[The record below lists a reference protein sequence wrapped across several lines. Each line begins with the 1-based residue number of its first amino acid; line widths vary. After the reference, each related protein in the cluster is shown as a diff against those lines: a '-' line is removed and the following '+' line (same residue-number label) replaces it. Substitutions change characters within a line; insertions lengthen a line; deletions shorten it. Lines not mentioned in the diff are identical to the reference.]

1 MNPTDTPLTSSTAR
15 PRRRRRALLIVWAV
29 LALALLLSLLGVA
42 VGAWHAAAAGEF
54 GPVNVVINGET
65 VGGLEHLRLD
75 ALGAGTKF
83 ALLLSVVAL
92 LVVVTVVL
100 PLTLMAVLAIVIV
113 VGAVSLVLSVG
124 LPLVAGALALAVV
137 AAPAL
142 LVVWL
147 LWRAGRALWRGSATP
162 SAPVTATGETRYP
175 PA

>member
-1 MNPTDTPLTSSTAR
+1 MNPTDSPVTPSAPR
-15 PRRRRRALLIVWAV
+15 PRRWRRALLIVWAV

-54 GPVNVVINGET
+54 GPVNVVINGHS
-65 VGGLEHLRLD
+65 VGGLEHLSLD
-75 ALGAGTKF
+75 AMGAGPKF

-113 VGAVSLVLSVG
+113 VGALALVLSVG

-147 LWRAGRALWRGSATP
+147 LWRAGRALWRGTASA
-162 SAPVTATGETRYP
+162 SAPSTGQTRYP
-175 PA
+175 PV

>member
-1 MNPTDTPLTSSTAR
+1 MNPSDTPVTPSVPR
-15 PRRRRRALLIVWAV
+15 PRRWRRALLIVWAV
-29 LALALLLSLLGVA
+29 LALALLLSLVGVA

-54 GPVNVVINGET
+54 GPVNVVINGEH

-75 ALGAGTKF
+75 AMGAGPKF

-100 PLTLMAVLAIVIV
+100 PLILMAVLVIVIG
-113 VGAVSLVLSVG
+113 VGAVALVLSVG

-147 LWRAGRALWRGSATP
+147 LWRVGRALWRGATATDAASTGQSRYP
-162 SAPVTATGETRYP
+162 SA
-175 PA
+175 